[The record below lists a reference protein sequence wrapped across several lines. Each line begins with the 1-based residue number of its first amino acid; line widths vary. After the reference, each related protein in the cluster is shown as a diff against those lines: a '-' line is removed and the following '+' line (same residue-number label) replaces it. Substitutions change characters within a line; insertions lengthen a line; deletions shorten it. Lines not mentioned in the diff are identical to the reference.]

1 MDKNLFQDNIDENES
16 ILIGR
21 YVEFFIN
28 KVQNRFEFDG
38 QVYLEWQFASLRFIN
53 TLNTDILNS
62 PEYKR
67 WQEDKKLKSLLKE
80 LSKSGLEVN
89 SISLFVLSYYIFK
102 IINEQYLVLLKPT
115 IEDTIGEISS
125 IKSITFENEDGT
137 NTTTSN
143 PQFIELINNLLEPKN
158 VTTEYET
165 EKIVR
170 IDSITNNVVLQSN
183 FVYWLATFFK
193 EYFKDYPRRSN
204 CCIVSAKEQELI
216 LYILYF
222 LGLSPVPLTDS
233 RFRQLV
239 MHYKANQ
246 DKVTY
251 FHIKD
256 KGMIS
261 MQFVKYKDWKNG
273 NIQLSK
279 TEDLKQGETVNL
291 QALF

>member
-1 MDKNLFQDNIDENES
+1 MDKNLFQDNIDENDS
-16 ILIGR
+16 IQIGK

-28 KVQNRFEFDG
+28 QVQNRFDFDG
-38 QVYLEWQFASLRFIN
+38 QVYLEWEYASIDFIEHFN
-53 TLNTDILNS
+53 NDILET
-62 PEYKR
+62 PEFQR
-67 WQEDKKLKSLLKE
+67 WVADKKLKSLLKE
-80 LSKSGLEVN
+80 LNKTGLEVN
-89 SISLFVLSYYIFK
+89 SLDLFVLSLYLFT
-102 IINEQYLVLLKPT
+102 IIYEQYLVLLKPT
-115 IEDTIGEISS
+115 IEDTIDELSI

-137 NTTTSN
+137 ITTTSN
-143 PQFIELINNLLEPKN
+143 PQFIELINNILEPKN

-170 IDSITNNVVLQSN
+170 IDSITNNVVIQSN
-183 FVYWLATFFK
+183 FVFWLATFFK
-193 EYFKDYPRRSN
+193 KYFKDYPRRSN

-246 DKVTY
+246 EKVTY

-261 MQFVKYKDWKNG
+261 MQFIKYKDWKNG

-279 TEDLKQGETVNL
+279 TEDIKEGETVNL